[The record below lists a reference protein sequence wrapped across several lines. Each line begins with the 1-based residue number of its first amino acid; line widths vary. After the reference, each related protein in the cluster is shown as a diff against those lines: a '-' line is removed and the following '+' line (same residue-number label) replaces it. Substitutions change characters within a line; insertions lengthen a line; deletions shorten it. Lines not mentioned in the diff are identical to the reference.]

1 MVPIVAIPAQ
11 LVAIHQLGFDIWIKV
26 LLRCRC
32 CQHTE
37 IKMKLFNIMTV
48 IALGAFLSACAQQ
61 EEPAPMVEPEPVY
74 DKYGNPV

>member
-1 MVPIVAIPAQ
+1 
-11 LVAIHQLGFDIWIKV
+11 
-26 LLRCRC
+26 
-32 CQHTE
+32 
-37 IKMKLFNIMTV
+37 MKLFNIMTV